1 VLLGVLARSWDGP
14 ARLLAHTGRWG
25 TAAIGAGAAVAI
37 NNLPAAVM
45 LSARPL
51 AHPRALLLG
60 LNIGPNLAVT
70 GSLSAYLWLRV
81 SRQLGA
87 TSASAR
93 AFTRRGVVLAPL
105 ALVAALLAT
114 CLLGTP
120 S

>member
-14 ARLLAHTGRWG
+14 GQLLAHTGRWG

-37 NNLPAAVM
+37 NNLPAAVL

-60 LNIGPNLAVT
+60 LNLGPNLAVT
-70 GSLSAYLWLRV
+70 GSLSAYLWLKV
-81 SRQLGA
+81 SSQLGERP
-87 TSASAR
+87 SVR
-93 AFTRRGVVLAPL
+93 AFTSRGVVLAPL
-105 ALVAALLAT
+105 ALVGALLVAS
-114 CLLGTP
+114 LLGTP